1 MKLLSTEYADLSF
14 CFVAFFQSACW
25 SPKGDILLFTTEN
38 QPVIF
43 SLTFSDI
50 VDGTA
55 PVNGGSQTAVACA
68 DLSEVVLE
76 TDDETDIK

>member
-1 MKLLSTEYADLSF
+1 MAHLVS
-14 CFVAFFQSACW
+14 VFQSACW

-55 PVNGGSQTAVACA
+55 PVIGGSQTAVACA
-68 DLSEVVLE
+68 DLSELMIE
-76 TDDETDIK
+76 NEDETNIK